1 MHSKNRKL
9 DKEEQKHFGRKA
21 RLIAVL
27 ELAVLGILWYA
38 GQIPYAYAVYT
49 GICITALFMIVG
61 KAQLWIQSHT
71 EMDSPFRTNGRDFFL
86 ETGGMTIQDGN
97 LLQVP

>member
-61 KAQLWIQSHT
+61 KHSYGYSRIPKWIVLSEQT
-71 EMDSPFRTNGRDFFL
+71 EGTFFWKQ
-86 ETGGMTIQDGN
+86 EG
-97 LLQVP
+97 